1 MAMAHHCNA
10 IRGCCVDVSEVPVNK
25 CDFCTAAKSVQCATN
40 ELKTKCLEYC
50 IFSVILR

>member
-10 IRGCCVDVSEVPVNK
+10 IRKCVAVSEVPINK
-25 CDFCTAAKSVQCATN
+25 CDYCTAAKSVQCATN

-50 IFSVILR
+50 IFNVILR